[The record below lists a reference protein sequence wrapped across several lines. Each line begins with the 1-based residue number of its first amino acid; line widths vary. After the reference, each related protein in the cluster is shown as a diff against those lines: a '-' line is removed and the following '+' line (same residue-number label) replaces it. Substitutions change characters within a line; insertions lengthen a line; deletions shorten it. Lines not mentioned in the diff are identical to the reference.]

1 MKKKKRWIA
10 LATVVLLLA
19 TVLCGYIYIQ
29 AEEKESA
36 LNENQRYVYAYVAS
50 MEGNE
55 ITYMEV
61 DETMIESEEKENDE
75 EDETAEETKETDRG
89 ALSDGED
96 EQRGEVPSG
105 REMPLGGEMPSDG
118 EMSSGGEMPS
128 DRKMLSGGETVTT
141 YIPVGVTVHT
151 TDDTATT
158 FSRLVSGD
166 VLKLLVETNAA
177 GEDVI
182 EEIWMIEQ

>member
-19 TVLCGYIYIQ
+19 AVLCGYIYIQ

-75 EDETAEETKETDRG
+75 EDETAEETKETKETDRG
-89 ALSDGED
+89 ALPDGED
-96 EQRGEVPSG
+96 EQRGEAPSD
-105 REMPLGGEMPSDG
+105 REMP
-118 EMSSGGEMPS
+118 SGGEIPS
-128 DRKMLSGGETVTT
+128 DRKMLSDSETVTT

-166 VLKLLVETNAA
+166 VLKLLVETNVV

-182 EEIWMIEQ
+182 EEIWMLEQ